1 MRIARTIF
9 TGIDSAP
16 SAPPEKPRMYDFAN
30 ILFGGPCNRACPWC
44 IGKRLPEPVNAD
56 NLRVF
61 PPPGLDR
68 FIEAVNRERITQV
81 VLTGTVSDP
90 QLYRHEARL
99 LSLLRT
105 RLHRAARFSVHTNGV
120 LALRKMDVFN
130 QYDRAC
136 ISFPSFNPATYE
148 RLMGSRRVPDLEGI
162 VRAARIPV
170 KVSCVVNEHNVGEV
184 DDFVAVCHRIGV
196 RRLVFRRLYGETRSW
211 SILEGLPVVKVFKGN
226 PVMDFRG
233 MEVTR
238 WDFER
243 SECRSIN
250 LFPDGTL
257 GTSYLLTETPE
268 FGPVSRGSP

>member
-1 MRIARTIF
+1 
-9 TGIDSAP
+9 
-16 SAPPEKPRMYDFAN
+16 MYDFAN
-30 ILFGGPCNRACPWC
+30 VLFAGPCNRACPWC
-44 IGKRLPEPVNAD
+44 IGTRLPEPVNAD
-56 NLRVF
+56 NLRVY
-61 PPPGLDR
+61 PPPGLEA

-81 VLTGTVSDP
+81 VFTGTISDP
-90 QLYRHEARL
+90 QLYRFEARL
-99 LSLLRT
+99 LSLLRS

-120 LALRKMDVFN
+120 VALRKIDVFN

-148 RLMGSRRVPDLEGI
+148 RLMGSRQVPDLAGI

-170 KVSCVVNEHNVGEV
+170 KVSCVVNEHNVAEI
-184 DDFVAVCHRIGV
+184 DEFVAACHRIGI
-196 RRLVFRRLYGETRSW
+196 RRLVFRKLYGETRSW
-211 SILEGLPVVKVFKGN
+211 SILEGLPVVKMFKGN

-233 MEVTR
+233 MEITR
-238 WDFER
+238 WDFDR

-268 FGPVSRGSP
+268 LGLAARSG